1 MKTIEAEGSTNFQD
15 FARRAIASAK
25 RTKGRR
31 FAVFNRVVLWVK
43 PDDNVNAVSERYHV
57 ALKRCDEFLKSQQ
70 RKKRR
75 RGEIM
80 PTRGSSWRCAKC
92 YYLQIFFPIMRV
104 YPKESET
111 SVD

>member
-31 FAVFNRVVLWVK
+31 FAMFNGIVFWVK
-43 PDDNVNAVSERYHV
+43 PDDNVNAVSKRYHT
-57 ALKRCDEFLKSQQ
+57 ALKRLDEQFLKSQQ

-75 RGEIM
+75 R
-80 PTRGSSWRCAKC
+80 K
-92 YYLQIFFPIMRV
+92 
-104 YPKESET
+104 K
-111 SVD
+111 